1 MFLFCFGDTHG
12 DNYYI
17 QYRSKECSLCWE
29 LFPVIGLQHL
39 PGDHENKQEQIME
52 TNSLVWT
59 YLWVYLRSVITH
71 LLSGFGNTPLSFA
84 LVIKTCLLL
93 SAYWKVI
100 TKDANI
106 LNVSHILCQDI
117 LKQYDLI
124 HSKLLYFI
132 LLYFHWISSKK
143 GRICK

>member
-17 QYRSKECSLCWE
+17 QYRPEECALCWE

-52 TNSLVWT
+52 TNSLVLT
-59 YLWVYLRSVITH
+59 YLWVYLRSVVIY
-71 LLSGFGNTPLSFA
+71 LLGGFGNITLSFA
-84 LVIKTCLLL
+84 LVIKPCLLL
-93 SAYWKVI
+93 SAYWKMI
-100 TKDANI
+100 TKEAKF

-132 LLYFHWISSKK
+132 LSCLCWTSS
-143 GRICK
+143 